1 VTVEKD
7 VVNRFLPIPQ
17 ATIYTTFPAPLNQT
31 GNTLEL
37 ITKDLPK
44 KKNFDFQRN
53 STFLDVPSHSA
64 QATSI

>member
-17 ATIYTTFPAPLNQT
+17 AAIYTTFLAPLNQT
-31 GNTLEL
+31 GNTLEF

-44 KKNFDFQRN
+44 KKKLIFKGTLHF
-53 STFLDVPSHSA
+53 
-64 QATSI
+64 